1 MISRIILAND
11 ILEVEYFKLLSKF
24 QTHTHDLIKNGEFC
38 NKNQTNR
45 NIFLKKN
52 NSQKRGKAGLIE
64 CYNII
69 VNKFFTEN
77 EKDLLEKNLKRF
89 SIDKTKLIYDISI
102 KNLEVVG
109 CSYSTKCFKY
119 YTGCAYTLKYD
130 KNLPIFYSNPKI
142 QFKKLYTLEEIV
154 EKMPYECKN
163 YFDSGLK
170 CVKLNDDLLD
180 EKIKQ
185 TRDFFKF
192 LNLTQKEKAILIGT
206 ILKEFN
212 DFDSLFL

>member
-77 EKDLLEKNLKRF
+77 EKDLLEKNLKHF
-89 SIDKTKLIYDISI
+89 SIDKTKLIYDVSI
-102 KNLEVVG
+102 KNLEVV
-109 CSYSTKCFKY
+109 
-119 YTGCAYTLKYD
+119 
-130 KNLPIFYSNPKI
+130 
-142 QFKKLYTLEEIV
+142 V
-154 EKMPYECKN
+154 H
-163 YFDSGLK
+163 
-170 CVKLNDDLLD
+170 
-180 EKIKQ
+180 
-185 TRDFFKF
+185 
-192 LNLTQKEKAILIGT
+192 IL
-206 ILKEFN
+206 
-212 DFDSLFL
+212 